1 MYMADSIIVDLRKD
15 IGIITINRPEK
26 RNALRQKDWIKLAD
40 TLDELGA
47 NHNLRCLIIKG
58 AGDAAF
64 CAGADISGFES

>member
-47 NHNLRCLIIKG
+47 NHNLRCLII
-58 AGDAAF
+58 
-64 CAGADISGFES
+64 